1 MVRYLTGRVFLMT
14 RSGVDWLAGIF
25 ESCSVVANHMSAE
38 TTNALTNALH
48 AIFLF
53 LYLTGSTKHYIRNN
67 KYFTGWIVTFFLI
80 LFVLKLMGVYV
91 HYYPSKGGISNV
103 WIAISLL
110 VVFLNYVVVHGM
122 ETPNIFRSFTVLI
135 SLLFSFLFIVNG
147 GGFVYLALPLTLI
160 YLAAA
165 YYSRGLLRLGF
176 LLVVASNVIW
186 ITARE
191 IASFW
196 VGNELPVHLRF
207 DNDVYH
213 LMLIGSTLI
222 IYQAILRG
230 YWANPSEGM
239 TKCD

>member
-1 MVRYLTGRVFLMT
+1 
-14 RSGVDWLAGIF
+14 
-25 ESCSVVANHMSAE
+25 MSAE

-53 LYLTGSTKHYIRNN
+53 LYLTGSTKHYFDNN
-67 KYFTGWIVTFFLI
+67 KNFTIWIVTFFLI

-91 HYYPSKGGISNV
+91 HYYPSKDGLSSV

-110 VVFLNYVVVHGM
+110 VVFLNYIVIHGM
-122 ETPNIFRSFTVLI
+122 ETPNIFRGIAVLL
-135 SLLFSFLFIVNG
+135 SLVFSFLFIVNG

-165 YYSRGLLRLGF
+165 FYSSGLLRLGF
-176 LLVVASNVIW
+176 LLVVASNIIW
-186 ITARE
+186 IAARE

-196 VGNELPVHLRF
+196 IGYELPVQLRF
-207 DNDVYH
+207 DNDLYH
-213 LMLIGSTLI
+213 FMLIASTLI

-230 YWANPSEGM
+230 YWANPSGGEV
-239 TKCD
+239 KSNS

>member
-1 MVRYLTGRVFLMT
+1 M
-14 RSGVDWLAGIF
+14 
-25 ESCSVVANHMSAE
+25 NAE

-48 AIFLF
+48 ATFLF
-53 LYLTGSTKHYIRNN
+53 LYLTGSAKHYLRNSVQ
-67 KYFTGWIVTFFLI
+67 FTGSIVAFFLI

-91 HYYPSKGGISNV
+91 HYYPSKDGVSNV

-110 VVFLNYVVVHGM
+110 VVFLNYVLVYGM
-122 ETPNIFRSFTVLI
+122 ETPIIFRGFAVLI
-135 SLLFSFLFIVNG
+135 SLIFSFLFIVNG
-147 GGFVYLALPLTLI
+147 GSFVYLALPLILI

-196 VGNELPVHLRF
+196 FGHELPVHLRY
-207 DNDVYH
+207 DNDLYH
-213 LMLIGSTLI
+213 LMLIASTFI

-230 YWANPSEGM
+230 YWVNPTRAM
-239 TKCD
+239 TV

>member
-1 MVRYLTGRVFLMT
+1 
-14 RSGVDWLAGIF
+14 
-25 ESCSVVANHMSAE
+25 MSAE

-48 AIFLF
+48 AMFLF
-53 LYLTGSTKHYIRNN
+53 LYLTGSTKHYFDNN
-67 KYFTGWIVTFFLI
+67 KNFTGWIVTFFLI

-91 HYYPSKGGISNV
+91 HYYPAKVGISSV

-110 VVFLNYVVVHGM
+110 VVFLNYVVIHGM
-122 ETPNIFRSFTVLI
+122 DAPNIFRGFAVLI
-135 SLLFSFLFIVNG
+135 SLIFSFLFIVNG

-176 LLVVASNVIW
+176 FLVAASNVIW

-196 VGNELPVHLRF
+196 IGYELPVQLRF
-207 DNDVYH
+207 DNDLYH
-213 LMLIGSTLI
+213 LMLIASTLI

-230 YWANPSEGM
+230 YWANPSVVKAE
-239 TKCD
+239 CDS

>member
-1 MVRYLTGRVFLMT
+1 
-14 RSGVDWLAGIF
+14 
-25 ESCSVVANHMSAE
+25 MSAE
-38 TTNALTNALH
+38 DTNALTNALH

-53 LYLTGSTKHYIRNN
+53 LYLIGSAKHYLGNNRN
-67 KYFTGWIVTFFLI
+67 FTGWIVTFFLI

-91 HYYPSKGGISNV
+91 HYYPTIGGLSNV

-110 VVFLNYVVVHGM
+110 VVFLNYVVIHGM
-122 ETPNIFRSFTVLI
+122 DAPNIFRGFAVLI
-135 SLLFSFLFIVNG
+135 SLIFSFLFIVNG

-176 LLVVASNVIW
+176 LLVAASNVIW

-196 VGNELPVHLRF
+196 IGYELPVQLRF
-207 DNDVYH
+207 DNDLYH
-213 LMLIGSTLI
+213 LMLIASTLI

-230 YWANPSEGM
+230 YWANPSVVKAE
-239 TKCD
+239 CDS

>member
-1 MVRYLTGRVFLMT
+1 
-14 RSGVDWLAGIF
+14 
-25 ESCSVVANHMSAE
+25 MSAE

-53 LYLTGSTKHYIRNN
+53 LYLAGSTKHYSSNNRN
-67 KYFTGWIVTFFLI
+67 FTGWIVTFFLV

-91 HYYPSKGGISNV
+91 HYYPSEGGVSHV

-110 VVFLNYVVVHGM
+110 VVFLNYVVLHGM
-122 ETPNIFRSFTVLI
+122 EVPSIFRGFAILL

-147 GGFVYLALPLTLI
+147 GGFVYLAFPLTLI

-176 LLVVASNVIW
+176 FLVVASNIIW
-186 ITARE
+186 IAARE
-191 IASFW
+191 IASSW
-196 VGNELPVHLRF
+196 IGYELPVQLRY
-207 DNDVYH
+207 DNDLYH
-213 LMLIGSTLI
+213 LMLIASTLI

-230 YWANPSEGM
+230 YWANPARDVAES
-239 TKCD
+239 DS

>member
-1 MVRYLTGRVFLMT
+1 
-14 RSGVDWLAGIF
+14 
-25 ESCSVVANHMSAE
+25 MSAE

-48 AIFLF
+48 AMFLF
-53 LYLTGSTKHYIRNN
+53 LYLTGSTKHYLRNS
-67 KYFTGWIVTFFLI
+67 KHFTGWIVTFFLI
-80 LFVLKLMGVYV
+80 LFVLKVMGVYV
-91 HYYPSKGGISNV
+91 HYYPSDGEISNV

-110 VVFLNYVVVHGM
+110 IVFLNYAVVHGM
-122 ETPNIFRSFTVLI
+122 DTPNIFRGFAVLI

-147 GGFVYLALPLTLI
+147 GSFVYLALPLTLI

-196 VGNELPVHLRF
+196 IGYELPVHLRF
-207 DNDVYH
+207 DNDLYH
-213 LMLIGSTLI
+213 LMLIVSTLI

-230 YWANPSEGM
+230 YWVNPSELKVEYGS
-239 TKCD
+239 